1 MGILPNLPGDTAAE
15 ERRTTVTPQEKRAWY
30 GLAIGIAWT
39 LSMVAVFLVK
49 GVTAFDRETSMRAIV
64 YILFAAGILAYVA
77 MMYIT
82 GWRMSRNGV
91 IQDERDKLILRRVP
105 VYQMFAVLFTLAI
118 WMVALTE
125 TYQEEGQIPIVFPY
139 LIFYSAIVVNIVF
152 ASAGTLIAYWRARHR
167 G

>member
-1 MGILPNLPGDTAAE
+1 M
-15 ERRTTVTPQEKRAWY
+15 TPQQKRAWY
-30 GLAIGIAWT
+30 GLVIGIVWT

-64 YILFAAGILAYVA
+64 YTLFAAGILAYVA
-77 MMYIT
+77 MIYIT
-82 GWRMSRNGV
+82 GWRMSRDGV

-105 VYQMFAVLFTLAI
+105 VYQMLAVLFTLAI

-139 LIFYSAIVVNIVF
+139 LIFYSAILVNIVF
-152 ASAGTLIAYWRARHR
+152 ASAGTLMAYWRARHH

>member
-1 MGILPNLPGDTAAE
+1 M
-15 ERRTTVTPQEKRAWY
+15 TPQQKRAWY
-30 GLAIGIAWT
+30 GLVIGIVWT

-82 GWRMSRNGV
+82 GWRMSRDGV

-105 VYQMFAVLFTLAI
+105 VYQMLAVLFTLAI

-152 ASAGTLIAYWRARHR
+152 ASAGTLIAYWRARHH

>member
-1 MGILPNLPGDTAAE
+1 
-15 ERRTTVTPQEKRAWY
+15 VTPQEKRAWY

-39 LSMVAVFLVK
+39 LSMVAVFVMR
-49 GVTAFDRETSMRAIV
+49 GVTAFDEDVGMRVIV

-82 GWRMSRNGV
+82 GWRMSRDGV

-125 TYQEEGQIPIVFPY
+125 TYDEEGQIPIVFPY
-139 LIFYSAIVVNIVF
+139 LIFESAIVVNIVF
-152 ASAGTLIAYWRARHR
+152 ASAGTLIAYWRERHH